1 MLLTR
6 EISGSCN
13 VLREANIRRSTA
25 VLSLLENFYSRLKVH
40 LDIRQPLSRKAVGGC
55 LIDLGVRDSV
65 NIEAIVK

>member
-6 EISGSCN
+6 EISGSYN

-40 LDIRQPLSRKAVGGC
+40 LDIRQPLSGKAVGTTGC
-55 LIDLGVRDSV
+55 LIDLGVRDSLL
-65 NIEAIVK
+65 I